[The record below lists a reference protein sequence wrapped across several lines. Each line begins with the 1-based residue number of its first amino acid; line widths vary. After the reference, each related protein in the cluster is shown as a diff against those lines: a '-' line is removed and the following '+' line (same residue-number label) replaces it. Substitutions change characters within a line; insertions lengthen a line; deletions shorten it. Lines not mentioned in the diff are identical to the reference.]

1 MAMIET
7 KDLVKIFKGNIRAVN
22 GVNIK
27 VEKGEIFGFLGP
39 NGAGKT
45 TTVKILTT
53 LLKPTSG
60 NAWIKGLD
68 VLKEKD
74 KVRKIV
80 GLVPQDLAVD
90 DDLKGIENLELQAS
104 FFGIPKEEARRKAK
118 DLLELVDLYDAKD
131 RLVSTYSGGMRK
143 RLDLITGLIHDPE
156 VLFLDEPT
164 LGLDVQ
170 TRARMWDYITK
181 LRKDLGITIFLTTH
195 YLDEADNL
203 CDRISIIDHGK
214 IVVSGTPS
222 ELKAMVG
229 FDIIDLTVQNVEK
242 VRSILQNDTLDFEII
257 GNNTV
262 RFKVKE
268 SETFIPELFKRVYEN
283 DVKIIRVKVEK
294 PSLDSVFIKFT
305 GKEMRENESEEDI
318 MRTMRSIRRAR

>member
-1 MAMIET
+1 MSMIET
-7 KDLVKIFKGNIRAVN
+7 KDLVKIYKGNIRAVDN
-22 GVNIK
+22 VNLK
-27 VEKGEIFGFLGP
+27 VEKSEIFGFLGP

-53 LLKPTSG
+53 LIKPTSG
-60 NAWIKGLD
+60 NAWIDGMD
-68 VLKEKD
+68 ILKERD

-104 FFGIPKEEARRKAK
+104 FFGIPKDEARRKAK
-118 DLLELVDLYDAKD
+118 ELLELVDLYDAKD

-214 IVVSGTPS
+214 IVVTGTPS

-229 FDIIDLTVQNVEK
+229 FDIIDLTVQNVEAI
-242 VRSILQNDTLDFEII
+242 RSILQNETIDFEII

-283 DVKIIRVKVEK
+283 NVKIIRVKVEK

-305 GKEMRENESEEDI
+305 GKEMRENESEEDV

>member
-1 MAMIET
+1 MSMIET
-7 KDLVKIFKGNIRAVN
+7 KDLVKIYKGNIKAVDN
-22 GVNIK
+22 VNLK
-27 VEKGEIFGFLGP
+27 VEKSEIFGFLGP

-53 LLKPTSG
+53 LIKPTSG
-60 NAWIKGLD
+60 NAWINGMD
-68 VLKEKD
+68 VLKERD

-104 FFGIPKEEARRKAK
+104 FFGIPKDEARRKAK
-118 DLLELVDLYDAKD
+118 ELLELVDLYDAKD

-214 IVVSGTPS
+214 IVVTGTPS

-229 FDIIDLTVQNVEK
+229 FDIIDLTVQNVEA
-242 VRSILQNDTLDFEII
+242 VRSILQNETIDFEII

-283 DVKIIRVKVEK
+283 NVKIIRVKVEK

-305 GKEMRENESEEDI
+305 GKEMRENESEEDV

>member
-1 MAMIET
+1 MSMIET
-7 KDLVKIFKGNIRAVN
+7 KDLVKIYKGNIKAVDN
-22 GVNIK
+22 VNLK
-27 VEKGEIFGFLGP
+27 VEKSEIFGFLGP

-53 LLKPTSG
+53 LIKPTSG
-60 NAWIKGLD
+60 NAWINGMD
-68 VLKEKD
+68 VLKERD

-104 FFGIPKEEARRKAK
+104 FFGIPKDEARRKAK
-118 DLLELVDLYDAKD
+118 ELLELVDLYDAKD

-214 IVVSGTPS
+214 IVVTGTPS

-229 FDIIDLTVQNVEK
+229 FDIIDLTVQNVEA
-242 VRSILQNDTLDFEII
+242 VRSILQNETIDFEII

-283 DVKIIRVKVEK
+283 NIKIIRVKVEK

-305 GKEMRENESEEDI
+305 GKEMRENESEEDV

>member
-1 MAMIET
+1 MSMIET
-7 KDLVKIFKGNIRAVN
+7 KDLVKIYKGNIRAVDT
-22 GVNIK
+22 VNLK
-27 VEKGEIFGFLGP
+27 VEKSEIFGFLGP

-53 LLKPTSG
+53 LIKPTSG
-60 NAWIKGLD
+60 NAWIDGLD
-68 VLKEKD
+68 VLKERD
-74 KVRKIV
+74 RVRKIV

-104 FFGIPKEEARRKAK
+104 FFGIPRDEARRKAK
-118 DLLELVDLYDAKD
+118 ELLELVDLYDAKD

-214 IVVSGTPS
+214 IVVTGTPS

-229 FDIIDLTVQNVEK
+229 FDIIDLTVQNVEA
-242 VRSILQNDTLDFEII
+242 VRSILQNKTIDFEII

-283 DVKIIRVKVEK
+283 NVKIIRVKVEK

-305 GKEMRENESEEDI
+305 GKEMRENESEEDV

>member
-1 MAMIET
+1 MSMIET
-7 KDLVKIFKGNIRAVN
+7 KDLVKIYKGSIRAVDN
-22 GVNIK
+22 VNLK
-27 VEKGEIFGFLGP
+27 VEKSEIFGFLGP

-53 LLKPTSG
+53 LIKPTSG
-60 NAWIKGLD
+60 NAWIDGMD
-68 VLKEKD
+68 ILKERD
-74 KVRKIV
+74 RVRKIV

-104 FFGIPKEEARRKAK
+104 FFGIPKDEARRKAK
-118 DLLELVDLYDAKD
+118 ELLELVDLYDAKD

-214 IVVSGTPS
+214 IVVTGTPS

-229 FDIIDLTVQNVEK
+229 FDIIDLTVQNVEA
-242 VRSILQNDTLDFEII
+242 VRSILQNETTDFEII

-283 DVKIIRVKVEK
+283 NIKIIRVKVEK

-305 GKEMRENESEEDI
+305 GKEMRENESEEDV